1 MDVLGNPILTFSAL
15 SLIIILLGISLY
27 TLRARMVLLENKLL
41 ESDESVQSGLNQL
54 QEAIT
59 SSLEKSENGAEVLL
73 KTLSGRIEASKKDVS
88 DSVQESQRIVEGAVS
103 KLLNS
108 SEQKVTG
115 LLSSISNNLEITTED
130 VKSNAVYTKAIVERT
145 GQKILESVS
154 DSGEVLVEQLQGASN
169 IIVTAQGK
177 ALTELSEVHSDLV
190 DKIEKSVLEQT
201 NEVLSCLNETA
212 IDTKEVVKES
222 TNTLSDT
229 IELVRVSNVLT
240 ENRNLYDQGRLVLE
254 TETFV
259 KTFDRC
265 ELTAIE
271 DKETGQV
278 TRNEYKNGKLSMSKT
293 YRTDSLE
300 YVGYYE
306 DGVLKKMEDLTGSE
320 ANGVTQ
326 YEYDE
331 AGEIESVI

>member
-27 TLRARMVLLENKLL
+27 MLRAKMVLLENKLL
-41 ESDESVQSGLNQL
+41 ESDESVKSGLNQV

-59 SSLEKSENGAEVLL
+59 SSLNKSENSAEGLL
-73 KTLSGRIEASKKDVS
+73 KAISGKIEASRKDVN
-88 DSVQESQRIVEGAVS
+88 DCVQESQRAIEESVS

-108 SEQKVTG
+108 SEQKVID

-130 VKSNAVYTKAIVERT
+130 IKKNTLYTKAIVERT
-145 GQKILESVS
+145 GQKVLESVS
-154 DSGEVLVEQLQGASN
+154 DSGKVLIDQLQGVSN
-169 IIVTAQGK
+169 SVITAQGK
-177 ALTELSEVHSDLV
+177 ALTELNEVHSDLIG
-190 DKIEKSVLEQT
+190 KIETSVLEQT
-201 NEVLSCLNETA
+201 NEVLSYLNKTA
-212 IDTKEVVKES
+212 IDTKELVKES
-222 TNTLSDT
+222 TNTLSEK
-229 IELVRVSNVLT
+229 IELVRVSNILT

-254 TETFV
+254 TEAFI

-271 DKETGQV
+271 DKDTGQV
-278 TRNEYKNGKLSMSKT
+278 TRNEYQNGKLKMSKT

-331 AGEIESVI
+331 AGEVESVI

>member
-1 MDVLGNPILTFSAL
+1 MDALGNPALIFSAL
-15 SLIIILLGISLY
+15 SLTIILLGISLHI
-27 TLRARMVLLENKLL
+27 LRARMTLLENKLL
-41 ESDESVQSGLNQL
+41 ESNESVKIRLNEL
-54 QEAIT
+54 QETTI
-59 SSLEKSENGAEVLL
+59 SSFDKSNKIKEKLL
-73 KTLSGRIEASKKDVS
+73 RTLSGEIEASRMSVS
-88 DSVQESQRIVEGAVS
+88 DCVQRSQRAVEESES

-108 SEQKVTG
+108 SEHKFTDLVS
-115 LLSSISNNLEITTED
+115 LMSNNTEVTT
-130 VKSNAVYTKAIVERT
+130 KNIKNNIIYTKAIIERA
-145 GQKILESVS
+145 GHGILEGVA
-154 DSGEVLVEQLQGASN
+154 DSGKALIEQLQSASN
-169 IIVTAQGK
+169 SISTKQEK
-177 ALTELSEVHSDLV
+177 ALTELNEYHSGLTCE
-190 DKIEKSVLEQT
+190 IEKSGLEKT
-201 NEVLSCLNETA
+201 NKILNCLNEAASNT
-212 IDTKEVVKES
+212 ENLVKES
-222 TNTLSDT
+222 ANTLSDT

-331 AGEIESVI
+331 AGEVESVI

>member
-27 TLRARMVLLENKLL
+27 MLRARMVQLENKLL
-41 ESDESVQSGLNQL
+41 ESDESVQSGLNKL

-59 SSLEKSENGAEVLL
+59 SSFQKSEGSAVDLL
-73 KTLSGRIEASKKDVS
+73 KALSGGIEASRKDVS
-88 DSVQESQRIVEGAVS
+88 DCVQESQRAVEESVS

-108 SEQKVTG
+108 SEQKVTD
-115 LLSSISNNLEITTED
+115 LLSLISNNLEITTAG
-130 VKSNAVYTKAIVERT
+130 VKSNAVYMKDIVERT
-145 GQKILESVS
+145 EQKILEGVS
-154 DSGEVLVEQLQGASN
+154 DSGKILIDQLQGAANS
-169 IIVTAQGK
+169 IATAQGK
-177 ALTELSEVHSDLV
+177 ALTELNEVHSDIV
-190 DKIEKSVLEQT
+190 GKIEKSVLEQT

-212 IDTKEVVKES
+212 IDTKELVKES
-222 TNTLSDT
+222 TDSLSDT

-278 TRNEYKNGKLSMSKT
+278 TRNEYQNGKLSMSKT

-331 AGEIESVI
+331 AGEVESVI